1 MTVTLASRARPSS
14 AARLSGARLVDPRLD
29 PRTKNQQAESRRD
42 QLQRD
47 AKRHDQAARMAAEL
61 GDTEASARAILA
73 LLDCERRLASA
84 GPQVL
89 QVIKPRS

>member
-1 MTVTLASRARPSS
+1 MTVTFLPRSVRGTDVHPVPQPVRRPLDSRATSGSIDVRREQLLQE
-14 AARLSGARLVDPRLD
+14 ALRWDLDAR
-29 PRTKNQQAESRRD
+29 
-42 QLQRD
+42 
-47 AKRHDQAARMAAEL
+47 HAAER

-73 LLDCERRLASA
+73 LLECERRLAST

>member
-1 MTVTLASRARPSS
+1 MTVTSISRSVRGTDHHSVPQPARRPLDS
-14 AARLSGARLVDPRLD
+14 RGHSGSIDV
-29 PRTKNQQAESRRD
+29 RRD
-42 QLQRD
+42 QLQQD
-47 AKRHDQAARMAAEL
+47 ALRWDLAARSAAER

-73 LLDCERRLASA
+73 LLDCERRLVST